1 MNKVLQQWVQQVT
14 NAKSCQCDE
23 VIQSLWSGYG
33 EIIRLRLEGLTVPS
47 VVLKHIR
54 FPDEA
59 RHPHGWHSD
68 FSHQRKVRSY
78 EVETHWYQAFSQYC
92 DARCRAPWCYQ
103 TTTLGEEHL
112 ILLEDLDAAGFSQ
125 RKTWLNKHELN
136 LCLRWL
142 AHFHATFLGVNTEG
156 LWPTGS
162 YWHLET
168 RPDEWKA
175 MPNTALK
182 QAAKSIDAEL
192 EGCQFKSLIH
202 GDAKVENFCFSDDG
216 RDVAAVDFQY
226 VGGGCGMKDV
236 AYLIGSC
243 LDERQEETWEDALL
257 DTYFTALRKSLSVLK
272 KDVDTVAMEKEWRGL
287 FPVAQADFSRFLAGW
302 RPDHWK
308 VNRHNQRI
316 SQEVAKRLL
325 ILDD

>member
-1 MNKVLQQWVQQVT
+1 MKKDLRKWVQHISHAST
-14 NAKSCQCDE
+14 CQHEE
-23 VIQSLWSGYG
+23 VIQSLWSAYG
-33 EIIRLRLEGLTVPS
+33 EVVRLRLTGAKVSS

-59 RHPHGWHSD
+59 KHPHGWHSD
-68 FSHQRKVRSY
+68 LSHQRKVRSY
-78 EVETHWYQAFSQYC
+78 EVEMYWYQYFSQLC
-92 DARCRAPWCYQ
+92 DARCRVPQCYR
-103 TTTLGEEHL
+103 TTTLGDEHL

-125 RKTWLNKHELN
+125 RKSWLNRHEAR

-142 AHFHATFLGVNTEG
+142 AHFHARFMGVDAKG

-168 RPDEWKA
+168 RPDEWEA
-175 MPNTALK
+175 MPSSALK
-182 QAAKSIDAEL
+182 EAAKAIDNTL
-192 EGCQFKSLIH
+192 ENTRFKTLIH
-202 GDAKVENFCFSDDG
+202 GDAKVANFCFSDDG
-216 RDVAAVDFQY
+216 YDVAAVDFQY

-243 LDERQEETWEDALL
+243 LDEAQEEAWEASLLDAYFVALKESFSLLKKMVDFDAL
-257 DTYFTALRKSLSVLK
+257 
-272 KDVDTVAMEKEWRGL
+272 EKEWRAL

-316 SQEVAKRLL
+316 SQEVAERLL
-325 ILDD
+325 T